1 MGGHGGTLFG
11 EGVEQGRG
19 GPGSQEGGEGW
30 ASGVH
35 RAGSEEALCASCDIQ
50 TSKGVKPVIFSC
62 PFFIQDPLRGLLQ
75 DLIQDPL
82 QGLLQDLIQDPLQ
95 GLLQDPPSLL

>member
-62 PFFIQDPLRGLLQ
+62 PFFIQDPLRGLFQ
-75 DLIQDPL
+75 
-82 QGLLQDLIQDPLQ
+82 LIQDPLQ